1 MSSKYSDAVQILINL
16 WPAHHWD
23 ISPKYFYSM
32 LGGVYTKLLDHVLTW
47 CVQFSVTNESEFGVK
62 FQRQHANYGKVIWNC
77 SLKIEINVNFLEFL
91 VITYQKTT
99 HCFKFARKAQPI
111 NQMSFAFEA
120 YSLNKAITF
129 KQLNVKLYYHIYI
142 FLLIARLYVEK
153 IKIMWTN

>member
-1 MSSKYSDAVQILINL
+1 MWYSRCDV
-16 WPAHHWD
+16 P
-23 ISPKYFYSM
+23 
-32 LGGVYTKLLDHVLTW
+32 VYVYVKL
-47 CVQFSVTNESEFGVK
+47 SVKNESEFGVK
-62 FQRQHANYGKVIWNC
+62 SQRQHANYGKVICNC

-99 HCFKFARKAQPI
+99 SCFKFARKAQPI

-142 FLLIARLYVEK
+142 FVLIAR
-153 IKIMWTN
+153 